1 MQLFIKCGSR
11 YKPASKSLITEA
23 AASYAETDINSGAFT
38 NYMKAIRYLHPI
50 MGKLEYESFG
60 VLFLDSQHRIIEFKT
75 LFRGTI
81 DQASIYPREIVK
93 HALNVNS
100 AAVILTH
107 NHPSGDA
114 TPSDADCQ
122 ITKVIKGALN
132 FVDVRTLDHIV
143 FGDPEVVAFSQL
155 GYL

>member
-23 AASYAETDINSGAFT
+23 AASYAETDISSEKFT
-38 NYMKAIRYLHPI
+38 DYSKAINYLRPI

-60 VLFLDSQHRIIEFKT
+60 VLFLDSQHKIIEFKT

-81 DQASIYPREIVK
+81 DQASVYPREIVK

-107 NHPSGDA
+107 NHPSGDS
-114 TPSDADCQ
+114 TPSSADRQ
-122 ITKVIKGALN
+122 ITMTIKDALN
-132 FVDVRTLDHIV
+132 FVDVRTLDHII
-143 FGDPEVVAFSQL
+143 FGDPTITAFSEL